1 MKKIEGVVIHGL
13 GNGKKVNMPTANLD
27 IKDIDKDIEYGVYAT
42 KVIIDDKSYL
52 GVCNIGNRPTIDN
65 KKTVEVLIIDFNKD
79 IYGKNIEIKL
89 LKKLRDIEKFDSLIE
104 LKKQVDKDIEK
115 TKEIYGEKL
124 WKTRNY

>member
-27 IKDIDKDIEYGVYAT
+27 IENINKDIEYGVYAT
-42 KVIIDDKSYL
+42 KVVIDDKSYL